1 MVLVINYIT
10 IFVGCVERFLRFQM
24 LPGLQC
30 VSSLGGSLGVSHVRC
45 CGMTGWTGWTG
56 WTGCTTGMVSEEVI
70 PSFLGR

>member
-30 VSSLGGSLGVSHVRC
+30 VSSLGGSLGVSHVWC
-45 CGMTGWTGWTG
+45 FGMTGWTGWTG
-56 WTGCTTGMVSEEVI
+56 CATGMVSEEVI